1 MIKVIEVILKNIE
14 SYLVSAEVPTPRVF
28 VVADQGL
35 EKKREQ
41 FHNRCFEGQIAV
53 SSYF

>member
-35 EKKREQ
+35 KKRENN
-41 FHNRCFEGQIAV
+41 FITGV
-53 SSYF
+53 SKVR